1 MCAPEYVYGMLLI
14 ESLKTGRAPQFVS
27 TTGSA
32 DPSTVD
38 IYPGPHQKHLRPV
51 MGLGT
56 FLAMLWRS
64 SAWA

>member
-14 ESLKTGRAPQFVS
+14 ESLKTERASQFVS

-32 DPSTVD
+32 ELSTVD
-38 IYPGPHQKHLRPV
+38 MYPGLDQKNLRPET
-51 MGLGT
+51 GLGT
-56 FLAMLWRS
+56 FLAMLWQS